1 MVEVG
6 FPYAP
11 MGTSIRVC
19 GTSVIEV
26 KGGEVE
32 VDGVEVDGVEVGAV
46 EVGEVGADLDF
57 DPTHTGRLL
66 SRAGRLSATP
76 TRPQHTDVQ
85 GHIRS
90 IIRTII
96 RTGEKDEE
104 PSLLHA
110 TSSGL
115 VAGRRVGGWGLDR
128 IRPVRKTFRTRVLCA
143 R

>member
-46 EVGEVGADLDF
+46 EVGAVEVGAVEVDEVGAELDF

-104 PSLLHA
+104 PSLLQA
-110 TSSGL
+110 S
-115 VAGRRVGGWGLDR
+115 
-128 IRPVRKTFRTRVLCA
+128 
-143 R
+143 